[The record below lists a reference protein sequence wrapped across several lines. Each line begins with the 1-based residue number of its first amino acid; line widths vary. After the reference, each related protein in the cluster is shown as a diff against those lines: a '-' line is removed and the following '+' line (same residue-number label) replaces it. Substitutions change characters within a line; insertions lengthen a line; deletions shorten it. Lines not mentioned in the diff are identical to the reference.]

1 MNSEDRKRLRKQKH
15 RIMMMRLW
23 LPVVLVVV
31 LVVGLTAGG
40 IAMSLGQT
48 KSVAEQGTKE
58 DGTKNVETKEA
69 SNESKEAGDENG
81 EAQTV
86 DQAGADKQ
94 QSEEAQTGAESDNSQ
109 AGNEDYDSNHAIE
122 QSDFDEFI
130 TNLNEAVAQ
139 KHDIIPI
146 CTTVLSADQPPK
158 EDIMLDQQKITIL
171 YCRLSNED
179 AQEGE
184 SNSIANQR
192 EYLTRYARD
201 HGYTNLKILVDDG
214 YTGTNFNRPGV
225 QEGFELVK
233 QGLVGCWLVK
243 DLSRFGRDYLT
254 VGQYTDIIF
263 PSYDVRFI
271 AINDGV
277 DSNRGDSEGFAAI
290 RNLFNEWYPRDTS
303 KKVRVSLRQRG
314 TSGKHMGKPPYGYR
328 CDPEDKDHWILDEEA
343 APVVKLIFDLCID
356 GKGPEQIARILEE
369 KQILTAKA
377 LYAKRKKKP
386 MPERPYHW
394 GNQSIVG
401 ILERQEYTGCTC
413 NFKTYSKSYKL
424 KKRIPNEPENMFY
437 LPDTQE
443 AIVSQAQFDRVQEL
457 RKNKRRPAKAE
468 RQGLFSGLLFCADCG
483 GKLHFATSKSF
494 EGKQDHYVCNN
505 YKSNRGTCTAH
516 YIREDVLRE
525 IVLERIRAVN
535 EYIRSDV
542 DGFQEEWLQCR
553 RTDQERSI
561 RDDKK
566 KLEQAKKR
574 LADLDVIISRLYEDY
589 VLGNLNQDRYRKM
602 SADYEAE
609 QERLKLEIEVIEEW
623 VEQREE
629 MNDGLD
635 AFIALTQKYVDVEE
649 LTQTIVNEYIKKIIV
664 YAPDK
669 SSGKRKQKVKIFFN
683 FVDDVDI
690 PVISEPIIT
699 QTTYEHRKTA

>member
-1 MNSEDRKRLRKQKH
+1 MSVKQ
-15 RIMMMRLW
+15 
-23 LPVVLVVV
+23 
-31 LVVGLTAGG
+31 T
-40 IAMSLGQT
+40 
-48 KSVAEQGTKE
+48 
-58 DGTKNVETKEA
+58 
-69 SNESKEAGDENG
+69 ESKITALYERLSRDDDNAGD
-81 EAQTV
+81 
-86 DQAGADKQ
+86 
-94 QSEEAQTGAESDNSQ
+94 
-109 AGNEDYDSNHAIE
+109 
-122 QSDFDEFI
+122 
-130 TNLNEAVAQ
+130 
-139 KHDIIPI
+139 
-146 CTTVLSADQPPK
+146 
-158 EDIMLDQQKITIL
+158 
-171 YCRLSNED
+171 
-179 AQEGE
+179 
-184 SNSIANQR
+184 SNSIVNQKK
-192 EYLTRYARD
+192 YLESYAQQR
-201 HGYTNLKILVDDG
+201 GYTNCRHYTDDG
-214 YTGTNFNRPGV
+214 WSGGNFERPAW
-225 QEGFELVK
+225 K
-233 QGLVGCWLVK
+233 QLIADIEAGKVAHVIVK
-243 DLSRFGRDYLT
+243 DMSRAGRDYLQT
-254 VGQYTDIIF
+254 GFYTEVF
-263 PSYDVRFI
+263 FRQHGVHFVAI
-271 AINDGV
+271 ANSV
-277 DSNRGDSEGFAAI
+277 DSDDQNSNEFAPFLNI
-290 RNLFNEWYPRDTS
+290 MNEWYPRDTS

-343 APVVKLIFDLCID
+343 AQVVKLIFDLCID

-369 KQILTAKA
+369 KQILTTRA

-394 GNQSIVG
+394 GNQSIVA

-424 KKRIPNEPENMFY
+424 KKRIPNEPEDMFY

-457 RKNKRRPAKAE
+457 RKNKRRPVKAE

-483 GKLHFATSKSF
+483 SKLHFATSKRF
-494 EGKQDHYVCNN
+494 EGKQDCYVCCH

-535 EYIRSDV
+535 EYIRDDV
-542 DGFQEEWLQCR
+542 DAFQEEWLQCR

-566 KLEQAKKR
+566 KVEQAKKR
-574 LADLDVIISRLYEDY
+574 LFDLDVIISWLYEDY
-589 VLGNLNQDRYRKM
+589 VLGNLSQDRYKKM

-635 AFIALTQKYVDVEE
+635 AFIVLTQKYVDVEE
-649 LTQTIVNEYIKKIIV
+649 LTQTIVNEYIKKIVV

-669 SSGKRKQKVKIFFN
+669 SSGKRTQKVKIYFN

-690 PVISEPIIT
+690 PIFFEPIT
-699 QTTYEHRKTA
+699 TETTYGPRKTA

>member
-1 MNSEDRKRLRKQKH
+1 M
-15 RIMMMRLW
+15 
-23 LPVVLVVV
+23 
-31 LVVGLTAGG
+31 TA
-40 IAMSLGQT
+40 T
-48 KSVAEQGTKE
+48 
-58 DGTKNVETKEA
+58 
-69 SNESKEAGDENG
+69 
-81 EAQTV
+81 
-86 DQAGADKQ
+86 
-94 QSEEAQTGAESDNSQ
+94 
-109 AGNEDYDSNHAIE
+109 
-122 QSDFDEFI
+122 
-130 TNLNEAVAQ
+130 Q
-139 KHDIIPI
+139 KHDIIPV
-146 CTTVLSADQPPK
+146 CTTVLSADQQPK

-179 AQEGE
+179 AQDGE

-233 QGLVGCWLVK
+233 QGLVK

-271 AINDGV
+271 AVNDGV

-369 KQILTAKA
+369 KQIMTAKA

-394 GNQSIVG
+394 SNQSIVG

-494 EGKQDHYVCNN
+494 EGKQDHYVCSK
-505 YKSNRGTCTAH
+505 YKSGRGDCSAH

-525 IVLERIRAVN
+525 LVLERIQAVN

-542 DGFQEEWLQCR
+542 EGFR
-553 RTDQERSI
+553 RNGCTITAQI
-561 RDDKK
+561 RN
-566 KLEQAKKR
+566 
-574 LADLDVIISRLYEDY
+574 
-589 VLGNLNQDRYRKM
+589 G
-602 SADYEAE
+602 
-609 QERLKLEIEVIEEW
+609 
-623 VEQREE
+623 
-629 MNDGLD
+629 
-635 AFIALTQKYVDVEE
+635 T
-649 LTQTIVNEYIKKIIV
+649 
-664 YAPDK
+664 
-669 SSGKRKQKVKIFFN
+669 SGKVRSAWSRQKSALPPSMWSCPGSMRTTPSARSARK
-683 FVDDVDI
+683 
-690 PVISEPIIT
+690 ST
-699 QTTYEHRKTA
+699 RK

>member
-1 MNSEDRKRLRKQKH
+1 M
-15 RIMMMRLW
+15 
-23 LPVVLVVV
+23 
-31 LVVGLTAGG
+31 T
-40 IAMSLGQT
+40 
-48 KSVAEQGTKE
+48 
-58 DGTKNVETKEA
+58 ET
-69 SNESKEAGDENG
+69 
-81 EAQTV
+81 
-86 DQAGADKQ
+86 
-94 QSEEAQTGAESDNSQ
+94 
-109 AGNEDYDSNHAIE
+109 
-122 QSDFDEFI
+122 
-130 TNLNEAVAQ
+130 Q
-139 KHDIIPI
+139 KHDIISI
-146 CTTVLSADQPPK
+146 CTTVLSADQQPK

-277 DSNRGDSEGFAAI
+277 DSNRGDGEGFAAI

-386 MPERPYHW
+386 MPERPYRW

-424 KKRIPNEPENMFY
+424 KKRIPNDPENMFY

-468 RQGLFSGLLFCADCG
+468 RQGFFSGLLFCADCG

-494 EGKQDHYVCNN
+494 EGKQDHYVCNH

-525 IVLERIRAVN
+525 IVLERIRVVN
-535 EYIRSDV
+535 EYIRNDV
-542 DGFQEEWLQCR
+542 EGFQEEWLQCR

-566 KLEQAKKR
+566 KVEQAKKR
-574 LADLDVIISRLYEDY
+574 LADLDVIISRLYEDN
-589 VLGNLNQDRYRKM
+589 VLGNLSQDRYRKM

-629 MNDGLD
+629 MNDDLD

-699 QTTYEHRKTA
+699 QTTYERRKTA